1 MGLVQAVLLPA
12 GTIELFRVG
21 PVRDVPRVQS
31 ACPAVQAVRA
41 SDPHHPADAG
51 TAATDQGAAK
61 EVRQGPPAHGA
72 RDAEAA
78 AGARL
83 QSDPGLSPD
92 ARPDPR
98 VPGSLPRVA
107 FVQP

>member
-83 QSDPGLSPD
+83 QSDPGLPPV
-92 ARPDPR
+92 ACRGPR
-98 VPGSLPRVA
+98 LPRGLSGVA
-107 FVQP
+107 VV